1 MHATYQSET
10 QFDRNCDW
18 RRKSYITFRDELF
31 RRVLTFQKGYEV
43 TEGGLKCD
51 LKRFCFFF

>member
-31 RRVLTFQKGYEV
+31 RRVLTFQRGYEG
-43 TEGGLKCD
+43 TEGGLKYD
-51 LKRFCFFF
+51 LKRFSF